1 LVSFPAFALRRLAQ
15 SNYRSCGSVRL
26 RSAPVPDVA
35 DTAARQVALG
45 APFLIHDAKGYLGA
59 SFNLGRTFKHHWS
72 VNFRWVPCELLPPE
86 KHTLL
91 TDCDGLFTSKAFG
104 LGLLL
109 AMVALML
116 AFAHFRWC
124 ERGLLST
131 LTKNPGT
138 SAAFTENQAAAMLFA
153 CNFIGVVCA
162 RSLHFQFYVWYYHT
176 LPFLLW
182 STRLPVVARLL
193 LLLGVELAWN
203 PWVGDSSTPAS
214 SALLTACHVMILL
227 ALWDGLAARSAGG
240 TVSGGKAKAP

>member
-1 LVSFPAFALRRLAQ
+1 MP
-15 SNYRSCGSVRL
+15 
-26 RSAPVPDVA
+26 
-35 DTAARQVALG
+35 QVALG
-45 APFLIHDAKGYLGA
+45 APFLMYDAKGYLGA

-72 VNFRWVPCELLPPE
+72 VNFRWVPCELLPAE
-86 KHTLL
+86 EHTLL
-91 TDCDGLFTSKAFG
+91 TDCDGLFTSKGFG

-109 AMVALML
+109 TMVALML

-131 LTKNPGT
+131 LTAQPTAQGVARSRST
-138 SAAFTENQAAAMLFA
+138 AAFNENQAAAMLFA

-182 STRLPVVARLL
+182 STRLPVFGRLL

-214 SALLTACHVMILL
+214 AALLTACHVVILL
-227 ALWDGLAARSAGG
+227 ALWDGQRQTQRETES
-240 TVSGGKAKAP
+240 GKAKAP